1 VKSTRTAVASALLL
15 TPAAGIGHA
24 EAATKAKPKPMCNNV
39 TDPAGDVGLY
49 GGTPVTPDDALDIK
63 SADLGS
69 SAKGVTAAIR
79 LVKLGPAAPTSPA
92 AAVYELRFEHRKS
105 GEVYSLWASV
115 TGGQATF
122 GVGTVDTSAQAEMA
136 TSTGTA
142 TGTIDTARNEIR
154 IYAPYSALGGAKP
167 GVKVSIDDVIVKRGA
182 PTNYYGRYADEGAAS
197 KSFTFGT
204 PTCVKLGG

>member
-1 VKSTRTAVASALLL
+1 MRARPVLVAAALLSS
-15 TPAAGIGHA
+15 
-24 EAATKAKPKPMCNNV
+24 AATGAATQADAAKVKPICNNV
-39 TDPAGDVGLY
+39 VDAKGDVGLY
-49 GGTPVTPDDALDIK
+49 GGTGATPDDALDIV

-79 LVKLGPAAPTSPA
+79 LSKLSSPAPTSPG

-105 GEVYSLWASV
+105 GDVYSLWASV

-122 GVGTVDTSAQAEMA
+122 GVGTVDTSASAEMA

-142 TGTIDTARNEIR
+142 TGVLDVAHNEIR
-154 IYAPYSALGGAKP
+154 IYAPYSALGGAKV
-167 GVKVSIDDVIVKRGA
+167 GVKASIDDVIVKRGL
-182 PTNYYGRYADEGAAS
+182 PTNYYGRYADEGAAT
-197 KSFTFGT
+197 KSFLLGA